1 MWRQRF
7 NADTGIIGR
16 PLAINDRP
24 YQIVGIMP
32 AGFAF
37 PSPDTDLWIPVNLD
51 PRRLGRVR
59 APCLVIH
66 STDDDI
72 ASLGNVAIVEQKVS
86 APIEKILL
94 DDSYH
99 MISVDQQRD
108 VVIEQSAGFF
118 RRIAA

>member
-1 MWRQRF
+1 MRLSSHVR
-7 NADTGIIGR
+7 
-16 PLAINDRP
+16 
-24 YQIVGIMP
+24 
-32 AGFAF
+32 
-37 PSPDTDLWIPVNLD
+37 
-51 PRRLGRVR
+51 RRLDRVQ

-86 APIEKILL
+86 APVEKILL

-108 VVIEQSAGFF
+108 VVIERSAGFF
-118 RRIAA
+118 KRIAA